1 MVASNH
7 SPVHNIDKLRGAENY
22 ATWKVEMKS
31 CLNRDGAW
39 KVVCG
44 REIKKS
50 SLPAVN
56 NSSSTSNNS
65 AMIIPAAAAAA
76 AAAAASVS
84 TASDTNSTARKVTV
98 LEDDIYNERNE
109 TAYDTIVLGVTQPQL
124 QHIQHCPDDGKTAWE
139 IFERLYDAS
148 HAQRPTRLS
157 LRRQLYKSSP
167 MEPGESIRDFINRK
181 IAISEKLLD
190 LGTLVDESE
199 LADCILMDVAEEFQG
214 TVGMLERRGG
224 YGLSDVRGAL
234 AQEELERRTRNL
246 TTGDQA
252 DVKREPGLAAQ
263 LLPAPPAPL
272 QALRKPS
279 LAMSADH
286 PIPIAAR
293 PPNTPTT
300 IARQGSR
307 NGKRPHQDDGD
318 EDLSGADQTSPVSVD
333 GKKKASSEKEDFKKP
348 RVGIRN
354 GGRKQKIQIRYIHF
368 YGTVFFLLIILQQRL

>member
-1 MVASNH
+1 
-7 SPVHNIDKLRGAENY
+7 
-22 ATWKVEMKS
+22 
-31 CLNRDGAW
+31 
-39 KVVCG
+39 
-44 REIKKS
+44 
-50 SLPAVN
+50 
-56 NSSSTSNNS
+56 
-65 AMIIPAAAAAA
+65 
-76 AAAAASVS
+76 
-84 TASDTNSTARKVTV
+84 
-98 LEDDIYNERNE
+98 
-109 TAYDTIVLGVTQPQL
+109 
-124 QHIQHCPDDGKTAWE
+124 
-139 IFERLYDAS
+139 
-148 HAQRPTRLS
+148 
-157 LRRQLYKSSP
+157 

-214 TVGMLERRGG
+214 IVGVLERRGG

-354 GGRKQKIQIRYIHF
+354 GGRKQKIPIRYIHF
-368 YGTVFFLLIILQQRL
+368 YGTVFFLLIVLQQRL